1 MDIQRIKN
9 FRSFFGST
17 CSPFNAWLLNRSLET
32 MKIRM
37 EKQAENAAKIADFL
51 NHHPSVQTVHYLGNL
66 TPQDT
71 RNYPIFKKQYS
82 SAGAMISFE
91 VLGGETGAYQFLNHL
106 QLCKLAVSLGSTE
119 SLAEHP
125 ATMTHAGVNP
135 EMKEKIGITPGL
147 IRLSVGIEHAQDL
160 IADLRQA
167 LDREQLA

>member
-1 MDIQRIKN
+1 
-9 FRSFFGST
+9 
-17 CSPFNAWLLNRSLET
+17 
-32 MKIRM
+32 
-37 EKQAENAAKIADFL
+37 
-51 NHHPSVQTVHYLGNL
+51 
-66 TPQDT
+66 
-71 RNYPIFKKQYS
+71 
-82 SAGAMISFE
+82 MISFE
-91 VLGGETGAYQFLNHL
+91 VLGGEAGAYQFLNHL

-167 LDREQLA
+167 LDRVQLA